1 MKSHTSEHNWNLI
14 SKRTK
19 STLHYD
25 RNIQNDIRFALGV
38 HISLMYHTTL
48 IYDEYD
54 VMVKYV

>member
-1 MKSHTSEHNWNLI
+1 MECQVKIMKSHTSEHNWNLI

-38 HISLMYHTTL
+38 HIYIADVS
-48 IYDEYD
+48 YDSNLR
-54 VMVKYV
+54 